1 MTARTPQRQQLI
13 DLLTPVIAAEGYD
26 LEDLSVTAA
35 GRRSLIRITVDADN
49 GIDLDGVAAVSRSIS
64 TALDDDTDGGDAAFA
79 GPYVLEVSSPGV
91 DRPLTEPRHWR
102 RAAGRLVE
110 FPVTER
116 AGSHRVVTG
125 RVKALEGSDL
135 VVDVAGTEQRFAL
148 DTVGSGRVQVE
159 FSRPGQQSVD
169 SDGELALVDSDG
181 LDDDL
186 DDDSDGDQLDEDSDD
201 LDDDSDLNFDED
213 DEPRPVGGL
222 SAASDAEP
230 ADHSDAAR
238 ARHKEA

>member
-159 FSRPGQQSVD
+159 FSRPGQSVD
-169 SDGELALVDSDG
+169 SDSELALDDSDSDG
-181 LDDDL
+181 LD
-186 DDDSDGDQLDEDSDD
+186 DD